1 MTKKKVPADINQLTK
16 FIMQETVKDPAPE
29 VEQPTPEEKNLP
41 VVALG
46 RRTHGKDV
54 HIFN

>member
-1 MTKKKVPADINQLTK
+1 MTKKEAPADINQLAK
-16 FIMQETVKDPAPE
+16 FMVQETVKNPAPE
-29 VEQPTPEEKNLP
+29 VEQPTQEEKNP
-41 VVALG
+41 AAVALG

>member
-1 MTKKKVPADINQLTK
+1 MTKKKAPADINQLAK
-16 FIMQETVKDPAPE
+16 FILQETVKDPSIG
-29 VEQPTPEEKNLP
+29 VEQPTPDEKNP
-41 VVALG
+41 DVVALG